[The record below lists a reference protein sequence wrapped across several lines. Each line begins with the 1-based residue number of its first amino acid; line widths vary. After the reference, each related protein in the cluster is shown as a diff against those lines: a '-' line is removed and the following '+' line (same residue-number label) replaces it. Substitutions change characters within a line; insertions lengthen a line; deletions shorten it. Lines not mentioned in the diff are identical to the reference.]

1 MRGHPDDETI
11 AAFREGLLP
20 ARRAAR
26 IAAHLAECP
35 RCAEV
40 DAQLAA
46 VTAALAR
53 IPTPPMPASL
63 TARLDAALAAEVAAR
78 SAAGA
83 SPAPADS
90 AEGAAPT
97 APPAPAAPA
106 GPAAGPA
113 TGPATAGPADRSA
126 AADRTASP
134 AAHAHRGPGTGPEHT
149 GPGNTSPGHTG
160 PGHAGPG
167 RGGPGHRGPGRRG
180 GRPRAGSRLWLRIAS
195 VAAAVVVLAGGG
207 YAIARVVSGGQE
219 LSSSSSGAAG
229 GSAASRPSG
238 SALAPEAEP
247 RAPTEG
253 LPLVASGTTYRA
265 GQLPAQVAAVL
276 KRYPAHGHVNAA
288 PSAAGAGA
296 AAFPHL
302 AECVSHVAAGQ
313 RPRLVDVARYGSQPA
328 AVIVVSVP
336 GTATV
341 RVSVVRPGCSAQGG
355 DVISQFSMPAPG

>member
-11 AAFREGLLP
+11 AAFREDLLP

-53 IPTPPMPASL
+53 TPTPPMPASL

-78 SAAGA
+78 SAASA
-83 SPAPADS
+83 SPAHADS
-90 AEGAAPT
+90 AGG
-97 APPAPAAPA
+97 AAPA
-106 GPAAGPA
+106 GPAA
-113 TGPATAGPADRSA
+113 AGPADRPA

-149 GPGNTSPGHTG
+149 GQGRTGPGHTG
-160 PGHAGPG
+160 PGHTGPG
-167 RGGPGHRGPGRRG
+167 RGRPGRRA
-180 GRPRAGSRLWLRIAS
+180 GRPRAGSRLSLRIAS

-219 LSSSSSGAAG
+219 LSTSSSSAAS

-238 SALAPEAEP
+238 SALAPEAAP

-276 KRYPAHGHVNAA
+276 KRHPAQGHVNAA
-288 PSAAGAGA
+288 PPAAAGAT
-296 AAFPHL
+296 AFPHL
-302 AECVSHVAAGQ
+302 IECVSHVAAGQ
-313 RPRLVDVARYGSQPA
+313 RPRLVDVAHYGSQPA
-328 AVIVVSVP
+328 AVIVVPVP

-341 RVSVVRPGCSAQGG
+341 RVSVVGPHCSAQGG
-355 DVISQFSMPAPG
+355 DIITQFSMSAPG

>member
-11 AAFREGLLP
+11 AAFREDLLP

-53 IPTPPMPASL
+53 TPTPPMPASL
-63 TARLDAALAAEVAAR
+63 TARLDAALTAEVAAR
-78 SAAGA
+78 SAASA
-83 SPAPADS
+83 SPAHADS
-90 AEGAAPT
+90 AGG
-97 APPAPAAPA
+97 AAPA
-106 GPAAGPA
+106 GPAA
-113 TGPATAGPADRSA
+113 AGPADRPA

-134 AAHAHRGPGTGPEHT
+134 AAHAHRVPGTGPEHT
-149 GPGNTSPGHTG
+149 GQGRTGPGHTG
-160 PGHAGPG
+160 PGHTGPG
-167 RGGPGHRGPGRRG
+167 RGRPGRRA
-180 GRPRAGSRLWLRIAS
+180 GRPRAGSRLSLRIAS

-219 LSSSSSGAAG
+219 LSTSSSSAAS

-238 SALAPEAEP
+238 SALAPEAAP

-276 KRYPAHGHVNAA
+276 KRHPAQGHVNAA
-288 PSAAGAGA
+288 PPAAAGAT
-296 AAFPHL
+296 AFPHL
-302 AECVSHVAAGQ
+302 IECVSHVAAGQ
-313 RPRLVDVARYGSQPA
+313 RPRLVDVAHYGSQPA
-328 AVIVVSVP
+328 AVIVVPVP

-341 RVSVVRPGCSAQGG
+341 RVSVVGPHCSAQGG
-355 DVISQFSMPAPG
+355 DIITQFSMSAPG

>member
-11 AAFREGLLP
+11 AAFREDLLP

-53 IPTPPMPASL
+53 TPAPPMPASL

-78 SAAGA
+78 SAASA
-83 SPAPADS
+83 SPAHADS
-90 AEGAAPT
+90 AEGAAP
-97 APPAPAAPA
+97 A
-106 GPAAGPA
+106 GPAA
-113 TGPATAGPADRSA
+113 AGPADRTA

-134 AAHAHRGPGTGPEHT
+134 ATHAHRGPGTGPGHT
-149 GPGNTSPGHTG
+149 GPGHTG
-160 PGHAGPG
+160 PGHTGPG
-167 RGGPGHRGPGRRG
+167 RGGPGRRA
-180 GRPRAGSRLWLRIAS
+180 GRPRAGSRLSLRIAS
-195 VAAAVVVLAGGG
+195 VTAAVVVLAGGG

-219 LSSSSSGAAG
+219 LSTSSSSAAAS

-238 SALAPEAEP
+238 SALAPEAAP

-288 PSAAGAGA
+288 PPAAAGA

-313 RPRLVDVARYGSQPA
+313 RPRLVDVARYGRQPA
-328 AVIVVSVP
+328 AVIVVPVP

-341 RVSVVRPGCSAQGG
+341 RVSVVGPGCSAQGG

>member
-11 AAFREGLLP
+11 GAFREDLLP

-53 IPTPPMPASL
+53 TPTPPMPASL

-83 SPAPADS
+83 SPAHADS
-90 AEGAAPT
+90 AEGAAP
-97 APPAPAAPA
+97 A
-106 GPAAGPA
+106 GPAA
-113 TGPATAGPADRSA
+113 AGPADRPA

-149 GPGNTSPGHTG
+149 SQGRTGPGHTG
-160 PGHAGPG
+160 PGHTGPG
-167 RGGPGHRGPGRRG
+167 RGRPGRRA
-180 GRPRAGSRLWLRIAS
+180 GRPRAGSRLSLRIAS

-219 LSSSSSGAAG
+219 LFNQFLQRRRIRQRGEPAIRV
-229 GSAASRPSG
+229 SARLPRPR
-238 SALAPEAEP
+238 
-247 RAPTEG
+247 RAPPPKGSRWSPAARPTG
-253 LPLVASGTTYRA
+253 PAS
-265 GQLPAQVAAVL
+265 
-276 KRYPAHGHVNAA
+276 
-288 PSAAGAGA
+288 
-296 AAFPHL
+296 
-302 AECVSHVAAGQ
+302 C
-313 RPRLVDVARYGSQPA
+313 RPRWPPCS
-328 AVIVVSVP
+328 S
-336 GTATV
+336 ATPPTV
-341 RVSVVRPGCSAQGG
+341 TSTRPRPRRRRRPPS
-355 DVISQFSMPAPG
+355 PT

>member
-11 AAFREGLLP
+11 AAFREDLLP

-53 IPTPPMPASL
+53 TPTPPMPASL
-63 TARLDAALAAEVAAR
+63 TARLDAALAAEVA
-78 SAAGA
+78 
-83 SPAPADS
+83 
-90 AEGAAPT
+90 
-97 APPAPAAPA
+97 
-106 GPAAGPA
+106 
-113 TGPATAGPADRSA
+113 
-126 AADRTASP
+126 DRTASA
-134 AAHAHRGPGTGPEHT
+134 AAHAHRGRGTGPEHT
-149 GPGNTSPGHTG
+149 GQGRTGPGHTG
-160 PGHAGPG
+160 PGHTGPG
-167 RGGPGHRGPGRRG
+167 RGRPGRRA
-180 GRPRAGSRLWLRIAS
+180 GRPRAGSRLSLRIAS

-219 LSSSSSGAAG
+219 LSTSSSSAAS

-238 SALAPEAEP
+238 SALAPEAAP

-276 KRYPAHGHVNAA
+276 KRHPAQGHVNAA
-288 PSAAGAGA
+288 PPAAAGAT
-296 AAFPHL
+296 AFPHL
-302 AECVSHVAAGQ
+302 IECVSHVAAGQ
-313 RPRLVDVARYGSQPA
+313 RPRLVDVAHYGSQLA
-328 AVIVVSVP
+328 AVIVVPVP

-341 RVSVVRPGCSAQGG
+341 RVSVVGPHCSAQGG
-355 DVISQFSMPAPG
+355 DIITQFSMSAPG

>member
-11 AAFREGLLP
+11 AAFREDLLP

-53 IPTPPMPASL
+53 TPTPPMPASL

-83 SPAPADS
+83 SPAHADS
-90 AEGAAPT
+90 AEGAAP
-97 APPAPAAPA
+97 A
-106 GPAAGPA
+106 GPAA
-113 TGPATAGPADRSA
+113 AGPAAARPADRPA

-134 AAHAHRGPGTGPEHT
+134 AAHAHRGPGTGQEHTAQGRT
-149 GPGNTSPGHTG
+149 GPGRTGPGHTG
-160 PGHAGPG
+160 PGHTGPG
-167 RGGPGHRGPGRRG
+167 RGRPGRPA
-180 GRPRAGSRLWLRIAS
+180 GRSRLSLRIAS

-219 LSSSSSGAAG
+219 LSTSSSSAAS

-238 SALAPEAEP
+238 SALAPEAVP
-247 RAPTEG
+247 RAPAEG

-288 PSAAGAGA
+288 PPAAAGA

-302 AECVSHVAAGQ
+302 AACVSHVAAGQ
-313 RPRLVDVARYGSQPA
+313 RPRLVDVARYGSQSA
-328 AVIVVSVP
+328 AVIVVPVP

-341 RVSVVRPGCSAQGG
+341 HVSVVGPGCSAQGG
-355 DVISQFSMPAPG
+355 DVITQFSMPAPG

>member
-11 AAFREGLLP
+11 AAFREDLLP

-53 IPTPPMPASL
+53 TPTPPMPASL

-83 SPAPADS
+83 SPAHADS
-90 AEGAAPT
+90 AEGAAP
-97 APPAPAAPA
+97 A
-106 GPAAGPA
+106 GPAA
-113 TGPATAGPADRSA
+113 AGPAAARPADRPA

-134 AAHAHRGPGTGPEHT
+134 AAHAHRGPGTGQEHTAQGRT
-149 GPGNTSPGHTG
+149 GPGRTGPGHTG
-160 PGHAGPG
+160 PGRG
-167 RGGPGHRGPGRRG
+167 RPGRRAA
-180 GRPRAGSRLWLRIAS
+180 RSRLSLRIAS

-219 LSSSSSGAAG
+219 LSTSSSSAAS

-238 SALAPEAEP
+238 SALAPEAVP
-247 RAPTEG
+247 HAPTQG

-276 KRYPAHGHVNAA
+276 KRHPAQGHVNAA
-288 PSAAGAGA
+288 PPAAAGAT
-296 AAFPHL
+296 AFPHL
-302 AECVSHVAAGQ
+302 IECVSHVAAGQ
-313 RPRLVDVARYGSQPA
+313 RPRLVDVAHYGSQPA
-328 AVIVVSVP
+328 AVIVVPVP

-341 RVSVVRPGCSAQGG
+341 RVSVVGPHCSAQGG
-355 DVISQFSMPAPG
+355 DIITQFSMSAPG

>member
-11 AAFREGLLP
+11 AAFREDLLP

-35 RCAEV
+35 RCVEV

-53 IPTPPMPASL
+53 TPAPPMPASL

-78 SAAGA
+78 SAASA
-83 SPAPADS
+83 SPAHADS
-90 AEGAAPT
+90 AEGAAL
-97 APPAPAAPA
+97 A
-106 GPAAGPA
+106 GPAA
-113 TGPATAGPADRSA
+113 AGPADRTA

-134 AAHAHRGPGTGPEHT
+134 ATHAHPGPG
-149 GPGNTSPGHTG
+149 TG

-167 RGGPGHRGPGRRG
+167 HAGPGHTGPGRGGPGRRA
-180 GRPRAGSRLWLRIAS
+180 GRPRAGSRLSLRIAS
-195 VAAAVVVLAGGG
+195 VTAAVVVLAGGG

-219 LSSSSSGAAG
+219 LSTSSSGAAAS

-238 SALAPEAEP
+238 SALAPEAAP
-247 RAPTEG
+247 RAPAEG

-276 KRYPAHGHVNAA
+276 KRHPAHGHVNAA
-288 PSAAGAGA
+288 PPAAAGA

-313 RPRLVDVARYGSQPA
+313 RPRLVDVARYGRQPA
-328 AVIVVSVP
+328 AVIVVPVP

-341 RVSVVRPGCSAQGG
+341 RVSVVGPGCSAQGG

>member
-11 AAFREGLLP
+11 GAFREDLLP

-53 IPTPPMPASL
+53 TPTPPMPASL

-83 SPAPADS
+83 SPAHADS
-90 AEGAAPT
+90 AEGT
-97 APPAPAAPA
+97 APA
-106 GPAAGPA
+106 GPAA
-113 TGPATAGPADRSA
+113 AGPAAAGPAAAGPAGRPA
-126 AADRTASP
+126 AADRTASL

-149 GPGNTSPGHTG
+149 GQGRTGPGHTG
-160 PGHAGPG
+160 PGHT
-167 RGGPGHRGPGRRG
+167 GPGHTGPRRGRPGRRA
-180 GRPRAGSRLWLRIAS
+180 GRSRAGSRLSLRIAS

-219 LSSSSSGAAG
+219 LSTSSSSAAAS

-238 SALAPEAEP
+238 SALPPEAAP

-276 KRYPAHGHVNAA
+276 KRHPAPGHVNAA
-288 PSAAGAGA
+288 PPAAAGA

-313 RPRLVDVARYGSQPA
+313 RPRLVDVAHYGSQPA
-328 AVIVVSVP
+328 AVIVVPVP

-341 RVSVVRPGCSAQGG
+341 RVSVVGPGCSAQGG
-355 DVISQFSMPAPG
+355 DVITQFSMPAPG

>member
-134 AAHAHRGPGTGPEHT
+134 AAHAQRGPGTGPEHT
-149 GPGNTSPGHTG
+149 GPGNASPGHTG

-167 RGGPGHRGPGRRG
+167 RGGPGRRG
-180 GRPRAGSRLWLRIAS
+180 GRPRAGSRLSLRIAS

-265 GQLPAQVAAVL
+265 GRLPAQVAAVL

-341 RVSVVRPGCSAQGG
+341 RVSVVGPGCSAQGG

>member
-11 AAFREGLLP
+11 AAFREDLLP

-53 IPTPPMPASL
+53 TPTPPMPASL

-78 SAAGA
+78 SAASA
-83 SPAPADS
+83 SPAHADS
-90 AEGAAPT
+90 AGG
-97 APPAPAAPA
+97 AAPA
-106 GPAAGPA
+106 GPAA
-113 TGPATAGPADRSA
+113 AGPADRPA

-149 GPGNTSPGHTG
+149 GQGRTGPGHTG
-160 PGHAGPG
+160 PGHTGPG
-167 RGGPGHRGPGRRG
+167 RGRPGRRA
-180 GRPRAGSRLWLRIAS
+180 GRPRAGSRLSLRIAS

-219 LSSSSSGAAG
+219 LSTSSSSAAS

-238 SALAPEAEP
+238 SALAPEAAP

-276 KRYPAHGHVNAA
+276 KRHPAQGHVNAA
-288 PSAAGAGA
+288 PPAAAGAT
-296 AAFPHL
+296 AFPHL
-302 AECVSHVAAGQ
+302 IECVSHVAAGQ
-313 RPRLVDVARYGSQPA
+313 RPRLVDVAHYGSQPA
-328 AVIVVSVP
+328 AVIVVPVP

-341 RVSVVRPGCSAQGG
+341 RVSVVGPHCSAQGG
-355 DVISQFSMPAPG
+355 DIITQFSMSAPA

>member
-11 AAFREGLLP
+11 AAFREDLLP

-35 RCAEV
+35 RCVEV

-53 IPTPPMPASL
+53 TPAPPMPASL

-78 SAAGA
+78 SAASA
-83 SPAPADS
+83 SPAHADS
-90 AEGAAPT
+90 AEGAAL
-97 APPAPAAPA
+97 A
-106 GPAAGPA
+106 GPAA
-113 TGPATAGPADRSA
+113 AGPADRTA

-134 AAHAHRGPGTGPEHT
+134 ATHAHPGPGTGPEHT
-149 GPGNTSPGHTG
+149 GPGHVG

-167 RGGPGHRGPGRRG
+167 HTGPGRGGPGRRA
-180 GRPRAGSRLWLRIAS
+180 GRPRAGSRLSLRIAS
-195 VAAAVVVLAGGG
+195 VTAAVVVLAGGG

-219 LSSSSSGAAG
+219 LSTSSSGAAAS

-238 SALAPEAEP
+238 SALAPEAAP

-265 GQLPAQVAAVL
+265 GQLSAQVAAVL
-276 KRYPAHGHVNAA
+276 KRHPAHGHVNAA
-288 PSAAGAGA
+288 PPAAAGA

-313 RPRLVDVARYGSQPA
+313 RPRLVDVARYGGQPA
-328 AVIVVSVP
+328 AVIVVPVP

-341 RVSVVRPGCSAQGG
+341 RVSVVGPGCSAQGG